1 MFESNIQA
9 KLNEVYNKRD
19 CNFQIGRQN
28 NLKYYELHGQQEE
41 HSKRQ
46 SNIAR
51 TYMSRSCIF
60 SIEKKA

>member
-41 HSKRQ
+41 HSKR
-46 SNIAR
+46 
-51 TYMSRSCIF
+51 
-60 SIEKKA
+60 